1 MKPSPTVP
9 EPPSD
14 PHQLSMPLD
23 APKLRGL
30 SPSERGEVLGALAT
44 LLLQAA
50 DAEGEGSD
58 DACA

>member
-9 EPPSD
+9 EPRGE
-14 PHQLSMPLD
+14 PHQLSIPLD

-30 SPSERGEVLGALAT
+30 SQSERSEALDELAQ
-44 LLLQAA
+44 LLLEAV
-50 DAEGEGSD
+50 EGSD